1 MRSSSRWYSSINS
14 FLRPTFGK
22 NSRISF
28 LRVKFR
34 ILLISIHAS
43 HDTFLNFQLRK
54 RNPSPTPSAVSSA
67 SSTSHHSNNIH
78 HQNNNTTNSNSDPTK
93 KGLNTSGNSLGV
105 NTSFANQSAVLNS
118 LSPSHPKFGTY

>member
-1 MRSSSRWYSSINS
+1 MICI
-14 FLRPTFGK
+14 P
-22 NSRISF
+22 
-28 LRVKFR
+28 
-34 ILLISIHAS
+34 AS
-43 HDTFLNFQLRK
+43 HDIFSNLQLRK

-78 HQNNNTTNSNSDPTK
+78 HQNNNTTNSNSDTTK

-118 LSPSHPKFGTY
+118 LSPSHPKFGMY